1 MSRLLTGVDA
11 AGFAAS
17 ALKNCCLLYFVAR
30 NDADGNPRRLWALYS
45 PGGEILAA
53 YPEGYS
59 GTDAV
64 PLTLRPKTSTCFRVD
79 TTPDEYRRILRAG
92 HDATAGAWRRAID
105 SEGEA

>member
-1 MSRLLTGVDA
+1 MSLSSEQARAFALDA
-11 AGFAAS
+11 
-17 ALKNCCLLYFVAR
+17 LQDCCLLYFVAR

-45 PGGEILAA
+45 PDGEILAA

-105 SEGEA
+105 QEGAA

>member
-1 MSRLLTGVDA
+1 MSLSSEQARAFALDA
-11 AGFAAS
+11 
-17 ALKNCCLLYFVAR
+17 LQDCCLLYFVAR
-30 NDADGNPRRLWALYS
+30 NDADGNPRRMWVLYS
-45 PGGEILAA
+45 PAGEILAA

-64 PLTLRPKTSTCFRVD
+64 PESIRAKTSTCFRVD

-105 SEGEA
+105 SEGAA

>member
-1 MSRLLTGVDA
+1 MNFND
-11 AGFAAS
+11 
-17 ALKNCCLLYFVAR
+17 CCLLYFVAR
-30 NDADGNPRRLWALYS
+30 NDADGNPRRMWVLYS

-64 PLTLRPKTSTCFRVD
+64 PESIRAKTSTCFQVD

-92 HDATAGAWRRAID
+92 NDAIGAADPR
-105 SEGEA
+105 